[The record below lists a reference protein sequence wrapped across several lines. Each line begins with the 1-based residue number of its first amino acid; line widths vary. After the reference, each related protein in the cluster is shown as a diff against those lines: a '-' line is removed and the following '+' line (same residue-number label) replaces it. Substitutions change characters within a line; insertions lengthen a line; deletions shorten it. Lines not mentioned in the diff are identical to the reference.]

1 MEIAAAQRNGLSI
14 VGAKGSRRIMARGAG
29 ELARGRERW
38 IAEERAA
45 ERAERL
51 GSCESLGPRQRLAIA
66 RRRNGGGEKRRG
78 EGEDVDGNVGHG
90 T

>member
-1 MEIAAAQRNGLSI
+1 MEIAAAQRDGLRI
-14 VGAKGSRRIMARGAG
+14 VGAKSVGRIVAGGAG
-29 ELARGRERW
+29 QLARSPERR